1 MHHFSKEEK
10 SMPIVWVADLN
21 TGIDVID
28 EQHKRIVDYIN
39 QLEVAIAKGS
49 RDVVGKVLEE
59 LIDYTLS
66 HFAFE
71 ESLQEE
77 AGYTFAKPHKAIH
90 DTFVKRVAKYQTE
103 HNAGGDVAKQTHDML
118 SAWLV
123 HHIKR
128 EDMAYVSEVKASID
142 KIVSD
147 KKAGGWLSRSLGKLF
162 K

>member
-1 MHHFSKEEK
+1 
-10 SMPIVWVADLN
+10 MPIAWAADLN

-39 QLEVAIAKGS
+39 LLEDAIAKES
-49 RDVVGKVLEE
+49 RDTVGKVLDE

-77 AGYTFAKPHKAIH
+77 AKYTFTKPHKAIH
-90 DTFVKRVAKYQTE
+90 DTFVKRVAKYQAE
-103 HNAGGDVAKQTHDML
+103 HNSGVDVAKQTHDML

-128 EDMAYVSEVKASID
+128 EDMAYVAEVKASID

-147 KKAGGWLSRSLGKLF
+147 KKEGGWLSRSLGKLF